1 MDITYVCIV
10 IRGTIEKIKSDFTE
24 GGEPSYRAKTV
35 RDWTIIDL
43 DG

>member
-1 MDITYVCIV
+1 MDITYVCIIITV
-10 IRGTIEKIKSDFTE
+10 TIKKIKIKFIQ

-35 RDWTIIDL
+35 RDSTQIDL